1 MKAEKLEWAIDWHR
15 DGNRLVATFSPEASR
30 RGNGAGASL
39 ELPEIDPP
47 ADTLVLRIP
56 HEHGDDPAILPR
68 LHRLC
73 RLATENGIEPGLEEL
88 PESTRRLLLLSNST
102 PLTTAAEE
110 KRPVFLARI
119 GFGSFAVRQQ
129 VVAVI
134 GFMGQIALSLGTFL
148 TGRSVTRPVDIL
160 SNFGRCGPGSLLIVS
175 LIAFLVGLII
185 SFVAAVQ
192 LAIFGATI
200 FVADLISIVMFR
212 ELGVI
217 MTGVLLSGRI
227 GAAFAAELGSMRN
240 NEEIDALTT
249 SGVNPI
255 QFLVIPRFIAM
266 VLATPL
272 LSIYASFIGV
282 LGGLLMASGLM
293 GIVPEQF
300 FTRVEAAMT
309 LGNLWAGFIKGF
321 VFGAIIAI
329 TGCMKGLNAARGA
342 EGVGAAATSAV
353 VTSITWII
361 IADAVFAVL
370 LFFMGV

>member
-1 MKAEKLEWAIDWHR
+1 MKAEKVRWVVGWKEGDRGIIATLHPSVDPAQAVGPITLPDPSGPNR
-15 DGNRLVATFSPEASR
+15 ILSLQIPPGNENDPDLLARLHGLIRAA
-30 RGNGAGASL
+30 RGVGYAVDL
-39 ELPEIDPP
+39 
-47 ADTLVLRIP
+47 DTLA
-56 HEHGDDPAILPR
+56 E
-68 LHRLC
+68 
-73 RLATENGIEPGLEEL
+73 T
-88 PESTRRLLLLSNST
+88 TQRLLTLASST
-102 PLTTAAEE
+102 PLQAETPP
-110 KRPVFLARI
+110 RQP
-119 GFGSFAVRQQ
+119 GFFESLGLRTFVAGKAVVT
-129 VVAVI
+129 VV
-134 GFMGQIALSLGTFL
+134 GFIGQIALSLATFL
-148 TGRSVTRPVDIL
+148 VGRSVTRPGDIL
-160 SNFGRCGPGSLLIVS
+160 SNFIRCGPGSLMIVS

-217 MTGVLLSGRI
+217 MTAVLLSGRI
-227 GAAFAAELGSMRN
+227 GAAFAAEIGSMRN

-300 FTRVEAAMT
+300 FSRVAAAMT
-309 LGNLWAGFIKGF
+309 LGNLWAGFLKGF

-329 TGCMKGLNAARGA
+329 TGCLKGLNARRGA

-353 VTSITWII
+353 VTSITWVI
-361 IADAVFAVL
+361 IADAIFAVL
-370 LFFMGV
+370 LFFIGV